1 MYVVAALI
9 VGVVLGVVIQSRISH
24 SKSANLMTQ
33 PSLAPTIMEMMK
45 HEQIEVDKAVA
56 PTVKL
61 EVEKDAKGGYNLHLI
76 TTNYTFSPEEANK
89 EHVDNHGHGHLY
101 VNGVMMSRLY
111 GEWFH
116 IRELS
121 HGKNQIK
128 VTLNNNNHKEYAV
141 DGQSIQDIVEVDV
154 TDGDTTPHTH

>member
-1 MYVVAALI
+1 
-9 VGVVLGVVIQSRISH
+9 
-24 SKSANLMTQ
+24 
-33 PSLAPTIMEMMK
+33 
-45 HEQIEVDKAVA
+45 
-56 PTVKL
+56 
-61 EVEKDAKGGYNLHLI
+61 
-76 TTNYTFSPEEANK
+76 
-89 EHVDNHGHGHLY
+89 
-101 VNGVMMSRLY
+101 MSRLY

-121 HGKNQIK
+121 HGKNEIK